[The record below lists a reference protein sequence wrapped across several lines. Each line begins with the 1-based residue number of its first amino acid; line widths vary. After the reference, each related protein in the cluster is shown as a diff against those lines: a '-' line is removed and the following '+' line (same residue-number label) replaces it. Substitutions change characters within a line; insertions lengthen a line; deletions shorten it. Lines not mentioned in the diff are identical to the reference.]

1 MAHNTVLDALAI
13 FVVLKKKK
21 RQQRR
26 MWSKDWLLKRNT
38 LSHTNLL
45 QEIRAFPEDFQ
56 NFLRMDEETYF
67 HLLSLVTPLISK
79 KSTVMRPAISAHERL
94 TVTLRYL
101 ATGRSYQDLKFSAC
115 LSEPSLSQII
125 PETCDAIFAVLVKD
139 YLKVR

>member
-1 MAHNTVLDALAI
+1 MADNTVLDALAI

-56 NFLRMDEETYF
+56 NFLRMDEETYL

-79 KSTVMRPAISAHERL
+79 KSTVMRPAIS
-94 TVTLRYL
+94 VD
-101 ATGRSYQDLKFSAC
+101 QK
-115 LSEPSLSQII
+115 
-125 PETCDAIFAVLVKD
+125 
-139 YLKVR
+139 